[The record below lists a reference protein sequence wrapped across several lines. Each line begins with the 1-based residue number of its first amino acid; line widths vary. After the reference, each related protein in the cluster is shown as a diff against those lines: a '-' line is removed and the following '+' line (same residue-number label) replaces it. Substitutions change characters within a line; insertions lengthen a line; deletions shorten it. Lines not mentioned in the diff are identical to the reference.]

1 VKSLYRTLLRLY
13 PASFRAEYGGEMEA
27 VFADRQRRASGLRSR
42 LGLWGSAALDVVAN
56 APRAHMDILGQDL
69 RHTARSLAR
78 TPGFTA
84 TAVLVS
90 ALGIGAAAGAF
101 SITDHV
107 LIRKLPFPESERLM
121 VVWESMPLRG
131 FTSMDVS
138 PANFRDW
145 KRLAT
150 SFEGM
155 GAYRNYSANLVGDG
169 EPQRV
174 ENAIVTADLFSVLRA
189 RPALGRLFSADD
201 DRPGAA
207 GVVLLSDHIW
217 RERFGADPEVLGKKL
232 LLDGEPHEVVGI
244 LPRGFLFPKRKTDIW
259 TPFRFA
265 ESAYEDRNDTFLTV
279 VARLKPGVSVEA
291 AHSEMTLV
299 AARLERAFPK
309 ENEKIS
315 ADVYPLKDDISEQA
329 RLLLK
334 ALFGASVGVL
344 LIACLNLA
352 NLQLARSLARRAE
365 LSVRSALGAGRD
377 RLVRQ
382 LLTESLVLAF
392 IGGVLGVAIAVSAGP
407 LFARLIPHTLPI
419 AETPPVDLR
428 MLSFAVLLTAATG
441 VAFGVLPAR
450 RACAEADAS
459 GLAEGARAG
468 TSRRTERLRS
478 VLVVVEVTA
487 SVALLIATGL
497 LLRAL
502 WRVRSVDPGFRSE
515 GVLTLRT
522 SLPMP
527 KYLKTPPR
535 ERLYTEVLSGVRRI
549 PGVESAAYISFL
561 PIAMR
566 GGIWPIAMEGVPEE
580 SADNQMASLRLVTP
594 EFFATLGIPLRLGRD
609 VRDSDRP
616 DALRVAVVSESFARG
631 YWPGENPL
639 GKRFRVAAQ
648 IRTIVGVAGDVRVR
662 GLERESEPQVYL
674 PFLQAGEDDISPAYA
689 PKDLVVRS
697 SLPPATLLPS
707 IRSIVTAADSSL
719 PVSDVR
725 PLAEIVEGD
734 TAPRSVQARVLGAF
748 AAAALILAGVGIH
761 GVLAFAVSQRT
772 REIGVRIALGA
783 PSRQI
788 LEMVL
793 RRGVALAAAGA
804 VLGATLALGAGRIM
818 QGLLAGIGPADPA
831 AFVAAA
837 VLALA
842 MTVAGSLVPA
852 LRAVRVDPVLAMRAE

>member
-1 VKSLYRTLLRLY
+1 MRLFYEALLRLY
-13 PASFRAEYGGEMEA
+13 PASFRAEYGEEMSA
-27 VFADRQRRASGLRSR
+27 LFAGRLRRASRVGSR
-42 LGLWGSAALDVVAN
+42 LALWGSAALDVLSN
-56 APRAHMDILGQDL
+56 APRAHFDILRQDL
-69 RHTARSLAR
+69 RHAARSLAH

-84 TAVLVS
+84 TAVFVS

-101 SITDHV
+101 SIMDHV
-107 LIRKLPFPESERLM
+107 LIRQLPFPESERLM
-121 VVWESMPLRG
+121 AVWESMPMRG
-131 FTSMDVS
+131 ITDMDVS

-174 ENAIVTADLFSVLRA
+174 ENAIVTADLFPVLRVG
-189 RPALGRLFSADD
+189 PALGRLFSAED

-207 GVVLLSDHIW
+207 GVVLLSDRLW
-217 RERFGADPEVLGKKL
+217 RERFGADPEVLGRKL
-232 LLDGEPHEVVGI
+232 LLDGEPHEVVGVM
-244 LPRGFLFPKRKTDIW
+244 PRGFLFPQRKTDLW

-265 ESAYEDRNDTFLTV
+265 ESAYEDRNDTFLSV
-279 VARLKPGVSVEA
+279 VARLKPGVSVDA
-291 AHSEMTLV
+291 VRSEMTLV

-309 ENEKIS
+309 ENEKIG
-315 ADVYPLKDDISEQA
+315 ADVYPLKDEVSQQA
-329 RLLLK
+329 SLLLK

-392 IGGVLGVAIAVSAGP
+392 VGGLLGVAIAVSAGP
-407 LFARLIPHTLPI
+407 LFARLVPHSLPI

-450 RACAEADAS
+450 RACAEADTS
-459 GLAEGARAG
+459 GLAEGARTG

-502 WRVRSVDPGFRSE
+502 WRVRSVDPGFRSD

-527 KYLKTPPR
+527 KYLETPPR
-535 ERLYTEVLSGVRRI
+535 ERLYAEVLTGVRRI

-561 PIAMR
+561 PMAMR
-566 GGIWPIAMEGVPEE
+566 GGIWPIAMEGTPEE
-580 SADNQMASLRLVTP
+580 SAENEMASLRLVTP
-594 EFFATLGIPLRLGRD
+594 GFFETLGIPLRLGRD

-616 DALRVAVVSESFARG
+616 DALRVAVVSESFARR

-639 GKRFRVAAQ
+639 GKRFRMAAQ
-648 IRTIVGVAGDVRVR
+648 VRTVVGVAGEVRVR

-674 PFLQAGEDDISPAYA
+674 PFLQSGEDISPAYA

-697 SLPPATLLPS
+697 SLPPATLLPP

-725 PLAEIVEGD
+725 PLSKIVEGD
-734 TAPRSVQARVLGAF
+734 TAPRSDQARVLGAF
-748 AAAALILAGVGIH
+748 AAAALLLAAVGIH

-793 RRGVALAAAGA
+793 RRGVALAAAGTL
-804 VLGATLALGAGRIM
+804 LGAALALGVGRVM
-818 QGLLAGIGPADPA
+818 QGLLAGVGPADPA
-831 AFVAAA
+831 AFAAA
-837 VLALA
+837 TVLTLA
-842 MTVAGSLVPA
+842 MTVAGCLAPA
-852 LRAVRVDPVLAMRAE
+852 LRAVRVDPVQAMRAE

>member
-1 VKSLYRTLLRLY
+1 
-13 PASFRAEYGGEMEA
+13 
-27 VFADRQRRASGLRSR
+27 
-42 LGLWGSAALDVVAN
+42 
-56 APRAHMDILGQDL
+56 
-69 RHTARSLAR
+69 
-78 TPGFTA
+78 
-84 TAVLVS
+84 
-90 ALGIGAAAGAF
+90 
-101 SITDHV
+101 
-107 LIRKLPFPESERLM
+107 
-121 VVWESMPLRG
+121 
-131 FTSMDVS
+131 
-138 PANFRDW
+138 
-145 KRLAT
+145 
-150 SFEGM
+150 
-155 GAYRNYSANLVGDG
+155 
-169 EPQRV
+169 
-174 ENAIVTADLFSVLRA
+174 
-189 RPALGRLFSADD
+189 
-201 DRPGAA
+201 
-207 GVVLLSDHIW
+207 
-217 RERFGADPEVLGKKL
+217 
-232 LLDGEPHEVVGI
+232 
-244 LPRGFLFPKRKTDIW
+244 
-259 TPFRFA
+259 
-265 ESAYEDRNDTFLTV
+265 
-279 VARLKPGVSVEA
+279 
-291 AHSEMTLV
+291 
-299 AARLERAFPK
+299 
-309 ENEKIS
+309 
-315 ADVYPLKDDISEQA
+315 
-329 RLLLK
+329 
-334 ALFGASVGVL
+334 
-344 LIACLNLA
+344 
-352 NLQLARSLARRAE
+352 
-365 LSVRSALGAGRD
+365 
-377 RLVRQ
+377 
-382 LLTESLVLAF
+382 
-392 IGGVLGVAIAVSAGP
+392 
-407 LFARLIPHTLPI
+407 
-419 AETPPVDLR
+419 
-428 MLSFAVLLTAATG
+428 
-441 VAFGVLPAR
+441 
-450 RACAEADAS
+450 
-459 GLAEGARAG
+459 
-468 TSRRTERLRS
+468 
-478 VLVVVEVTA
+478 
-487 SVALLIATGL
+487 
-497 LLRAL
+497 
-502 WRVRSVDPGFRSE
+502 
-515 GVLTLRT
+515 
-522 SLPMP
+522 MP

-535 ERLYTEVLSGVRRI
+535 ERLYKEVLSGVRRI